1 MCKVWEQVIY
11 FKVINQ
17 NTNTVLFNKA
27 RKATTLFQRFLGLMF
42 KKGISEEEAL
52 IFYNEPSIHTFFMRF
67 PIDVVFL
74 DRNMRVIRICRELKP
89 ARMVFCRGAFCTI
102 ECLGGLASSKG
113 VEENH
118 TIRIEAAAK

>member
-1 MCKVWEQVIY
+1 MY

-42 KKGISEEEAL
+42 RKGISEEEAL
-52 IFYNEPSIHTFFMRF
+52 IFYHAPSIHTFFMRF
-67 PIDVVFL
+67 PIDVIFL

-89 ARMVFCRGAFCTI
+89 ARMVFCKGASCTI
-102 ECLGGLASSKG
+102 ECSGGLASSKG
-113 VEENH
+113 IKENH
-118 TIRIEAAAK
+118 AIKV